1 MASAASMTNPIY
13 TANLIKASDGTKY
26 VLKDVLIDLN
36 VSHSENE
43 IAEKV
48 TLNLMNIKV
57 GTSKLSSLISLR
69 DKLYVYAN
77 TGSGAKE
84 VFRGI
89 VWEKDGPEDAGSK
102 ETSMV
107 CYDKLIYLM
116 KSKDNLF
123 VKKGK
128 KTKDVITSIAKNWG
142 FKISFKYKSI
152 THGKLVYHSQYI
164 ADIIIDIL
172 EKVKKSTGTDYV
184 IRMDKDV
191 IVIDSVGTNTTI
203 YKIAKKEN
211 AIKTNYRQ
219 SMEDMVT
226 KVKIVKA
233 ETVKKSGSS
242 SETGKYLTVTS
253 VKKNTDK
260 YGTLQDIVVKEKDE
274 KLSEAKKEANE
285 ILKEHATPKIEAEAA
300 AIDNPWIKKG
310 DKVHISAGVMNNY
323 YIVKGIEHDAT
334 EKIMYLEV
342 KKA

>member
-1 MASAASMTNPIY
+1 MASASMTNPIY

-26 VLKDVLIDLN
+26 KLKDVIIDLN
-36 VSHSENE
+36 IDHAEKE

-48 TLNLMNIKV
+48 TLNLLNIKV
-57 GTSKLSSLISLR
+57 GTSRLSSLIALR

-77 TGSGAKE
+77 TGSGSKE
-84 VFRGI
+84 VFSGI
-89 VWEKDGPEDAGSK
+89 VWERESKDASDSR
-102 ETSMV
+102 ETNMI
-107 CYDKLIYLM
+107 CYDRSIYLM

-128 KTKDVITSIAKNWG
+128 QTKDVITSLAKNWG

-164 ADIIIDIL
+164 ADIIVDIL
-172 EKVKKSTGTDYV
+172 EKVKSKTGVDYV
-184 IRMDKDV
+184 IRMEKNV
-191 IVIDSVGTNTTI
+191 LVIDSVGTNTTI
-203 YKIAKKEN
+203 YKISKKEN
-211 AIKTNYRQ
+211 AIKTAYVQ

-233 ETVKKSGSS
+233 ETVKKSGSD

-274 KLSEAKKEANE
+274 KLSEAKKEAKE
-285 ILKEHATPKIEAEAA
+285 ILEEHATPKVEVAVA
-300 AIDNPWIKKG
+300 AIDNPWVKKG
-310 DKVHISAGVMNNY
+310 DKVHISAGTLNNY